1 MVKYDAENAKIQ
13 DRFFQNLKYFNL
25 SKNLI
30 YKFEFFLNAL
40 PKLKFL
46 DLTSNNIPTGSFM
59 DSVIKLKD
67 KLVLLNDNMFI
78 TNSQN
83 NNIKYIKYL
92 SEKLPTFDTEIKNLN
107 LLQYLYFHTL
117 LDY

>member
-1 MVKYDAENAKIQ
+1 M
-13 DRFFQNLKYFNL
+13 
-25 SKNLI
+25 
-30 YKFEFFLNAL
+30 NAL

-107 LLQYLYFHTL
+107 LSGQYFYYLIFL
-117 LDY
+117 LIMLDYLGQKLLLF